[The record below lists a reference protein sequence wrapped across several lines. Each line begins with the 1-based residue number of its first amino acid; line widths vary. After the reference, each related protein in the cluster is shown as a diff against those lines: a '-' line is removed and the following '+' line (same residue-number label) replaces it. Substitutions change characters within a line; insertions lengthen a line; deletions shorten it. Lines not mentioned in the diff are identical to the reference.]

1 MDTPLANLHL
11 ALLDRLGITGVEA
24 VGDSSGRLEQLSI

>member
-11 ALLDRLGITGVEA
+11 ALLDRLGISEVQA
-24 VGDSSGRLEQLSI
+24 IGDSSGRLEQLSM